1 MNVLCTVNKIILQ
14 LQNEVVEFWLME
26 DVNET
31 ISNCLFYHYVNHST
45 CVFFNGKISFKIGT
59 CELPLLMYFNGKV
72 GWVGIIQCTCINE
85 KT

>member
-1 MNVLCTVNKIILQ
+1 MNSEQSCRILVK
-14 LQNEVVEFWLME
+14 ELME

-45 CVFFNGKISFKIGT
+45 CVFFNGKISYNIGT

>member
-1 MNVLCTVNKIILQ
+1 MYSEQNYFTTAEWSCRILVK
-14 LQNEVVEFWLME
+14 ELME
-26 DVNET
+26 EVNET

-59 CELPLLMYFNGKV
+59 CELPLLMYFNSKV